1 MNLAELIGGTP
12 WAFVFSGLGG
22 AAVTL
27 LAQAWLRRRGVFT
40 YHVTH
45 SRVGVSADDPI
56 YGSVGVTW
64 NDNPANN
71 LFFSVI
77 ELANESATDY
87 ESVVVRIFSNNTA
100 LLSESVFVA
109 DSVMPISYS
118 DEYRRTIAVPP
129 GQTPTPE
136 QFAIYNSRR
145 EYLIP
150 VLNRGQ
156 VVRLSVLNAAHE
168 EGGPSI
174 WLDIQ
179 HTGVICKFKP
189 PGVHVLGVARSKAI
203 LVGSLFGLVTV
214 TMLPGAIES
223 DLFVALLSFLI
234 GWLVLLPGIGIVRV
248 SASSDKSWLDNRR
261 TSRNICRFEAL
272 RPRALRHVSDARR
285 GRHVAGMR
293 PSPFRGHH
301 RRPGQRGRPRIP
313 SHPSRGCR
321 RLRPSAA
328 MAEAAYRLAP

>member
-1 MNLAELIGGTP
+1 MNLAELIGGIP

-56 YGSVGVTW
+56 YGSVRVTW
-64 NDNPANN
+64 NDNPASN

-77 ELANESATDY
+77 ELTNESATDY
-87 ESVVVRIFSNNTA
+87 KDVVVRMFSNNTT
-100 LLSESVFVA
+100 LLSESAFVA

-118 DEYRRTIAVPP
+118 DDYRQTIAVPP

-145 EYLIP
+145 EYLVP

-179 HTGVICKFKP
+179 HAGVICKFKP
-189 PGVHVLGVARSKAI
+189 PGVHVLGVGRSEAI
-203 LVGSLFGLVTV
+203 LVGSLFGLATV
-214 TMLPGAIES
+214 IMLASVIES
-223 DLFVALLSFLI
+223 NLFVAILSFLI
-234 GWLVLLPGIGIVRV
+234 GWLALLPGVGIVK
-248 SASSDKSWLDNRR
+248 A
-261 TSRNICRFEAL
+261 
-272 RPRALRHVSDARR
+272 
-285 GRHVAGMR
+285 
-293 PSPFRGHH
+293 FRKFRQILTG
-301 RRPGQRGRPRIP
+301 
-313 SHPSRGCR
+313 
-321 RLRPSAA
+321 
-328 MAEAAYRLAP
+328 